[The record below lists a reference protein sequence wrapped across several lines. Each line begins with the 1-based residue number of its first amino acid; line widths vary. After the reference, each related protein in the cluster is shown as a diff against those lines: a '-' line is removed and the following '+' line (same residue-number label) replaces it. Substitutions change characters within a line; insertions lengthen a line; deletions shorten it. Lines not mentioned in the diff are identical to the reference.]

1 MPPSTQF
8 PSDDGSCAALTS
20 TKECMSK
27 VSMLDEKAH
36 KCEWKETTDECVYVD
51 PVITVLVS

>member
-1 MPPSTQF
+1 
-8 PSDDGSCAALTS
+8 
-20 TKECMSK
+20 MSK

-51 PVITVLVS
+51 PVITVEVS